1 METFYY
7 GLFVGRGASC
17 FVCGERGSSPR
28 LVPGESWANVSS
40 VSSNLSPALAIKVWE
55 GEFYL
60 LVSVTKSIYFSRFFL
75 FSFSHVRKAA
85 LENRAVQGGKR
96 RLWSAGVL
104 RGWCVLIGHQ
114 WFYLP
119 QVPST
124 VQCKADSASSVL
136 FLWKVSWRF
145 GGRQRRLVG
154 IKFVSVK
161 GKLPAG
167 KPSGTSRG
175 EETQSS
181 TSDVGSART
190 LSRSNG
196 SGVHEAR
203 RESGGWRCRW

>member
-17 FVCGERGSSPR
+17 FVCRERGSSPP
-28 LVPGESWANVSS
+28 LVPGEPGANVSS

-75 FSFSHVRKAA
+75 FSFSRVRKAA
-85 LENRAVQGGKR
+85 LKNRAVGGGR
-96 RLWSAGVL
+96 GVCEVLVCCVGGVSWLAISA
-104 RGWCVLIGHQ
+104 
-114 WFYLP
+114 FYLP

-124 VQCKADSASSVL
+124 VQCKADSTSSVL
-136 FLWKVSWRF
+136 FLWKGSWHF
-145 GGRQRRLVG
+145 WGRQRRLVG
-154 IKFVSVK
+154 IKFVTVK

-167 KPSGTSRG
+167 KPSGTSHR

-181 TSDVGSART
+181 TSEVGSART
-190 LSRSNG
+190 LSRTNG

-203 RESGGWRCRW
+203 R